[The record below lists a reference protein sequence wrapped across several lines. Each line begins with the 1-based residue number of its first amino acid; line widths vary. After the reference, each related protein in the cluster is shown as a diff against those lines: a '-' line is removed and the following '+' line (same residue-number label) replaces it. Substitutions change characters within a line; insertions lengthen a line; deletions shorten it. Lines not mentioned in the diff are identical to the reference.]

1 MAKITYGGQKYLLVE
16 RPTFGELEWV
26 EKQAGQGFD
35 VMGGMTKMAG
45 ITLISLRRAGVMLSW
60 ADIRNLSPAD
70 LITDEEDDV
79 IPGEVLGELETPTPG
94 GAEAAPVETP
104 SPI

>member
-1 MAKITYGGQKYLLVE
+1 MARIRYDGTVYPLVD

-45 ITLISLRRAGVMLSW
+45 ITLISLRRAGLMLAW
-60 ADIRNLSPAD
+60 KDIQNISPAD
-70 LITDEEDDV
+70 LEEV
-79 IPGEVLGELETPTPG
+79 EEETILGELEESPTPG
-94 GAEAAPVETP
+94 GAEAAPVVETP